1 MQGES
6 RVQRWR
12 KAKRQHGLK
21 AVTIWLSEEEELRLK
36 DLALQEHCSPSSL
49 MQRALAQY
57 TMPPQHSS
65 PPDTSLIRKLILEEL
80 AAIGIHIPVTV
91 GYTVEPT
98 DTQAQATTRAAPP
111 AEEFTA
117 DPRHSLVTEPTSVRR
132 SGRQRSALG
141 QQILDLL
148 ADHPEGLTAEQL
160 RGYLTPGRS
169 IGDILGGMKQKGTV
183 TTQKEGRALRYFL
196 A

>member
-21 AVTIWLSEEEELRLK
+21 AVTIWLSEEEEVRLK

-49 MQRALAQY
+49 MQRALTQY
-57 TMPPQHSS
+57 TLPPQHSS

-80 AAIGIHIPVTV
+80 AAIGIHMPVTV
-91 GYTVEPT
+91 GHTVGPT
-98 DTQAQATTRAAPP
+98 EIQSQTPTRAAPP
-111 AEEFTA
+111 AEEYTA
-117 DPRHSLVTEPTSVRR
+117 DHGHSLVTESASGRR
-132 SGRQRSALG
+132 SGRPRSALG

-148 ADHPEGLTAEQL
+148 ADHPDGLTAEQL

-169 IGDILGGMKQKGTV
+169 IGDILGGMKQTGTV